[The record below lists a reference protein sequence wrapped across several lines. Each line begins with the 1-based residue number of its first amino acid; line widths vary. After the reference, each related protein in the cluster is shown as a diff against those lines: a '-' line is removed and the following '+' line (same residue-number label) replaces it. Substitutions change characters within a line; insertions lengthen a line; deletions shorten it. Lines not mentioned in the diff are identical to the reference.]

1 MNLLMSNKFLQQF
14 KAKTVIF
21 GEGDIG
27 DCAYIIEKGRVQISI
42 EKNESCFPL
51 LTLLPGDI
59 FGEMAI
65 LDGMTRSATA
75 TALEDCELSVVSRDL
90 LTQRIDASDP
100 IVRLLIS
107 LLLRRIRSS
116 NRAFKGEAEIVP
128 EKGMG
133 NIVRIDEAR
142 DRLKLENELVQ
153 GLEREEFFL
162 EYQPIVQLQTR
173 DIVGFEALVRWNSP
187 SRGRVRPDLFID
199 AAEQTAVIIPLGEW
213 ILNQAFEDLVF
224 LQKSLRRPDLS
235 MSINVSVRQLNDVN
249 FVHRLL
255 KAQEKAK
262 INPQQIKLEV
272 TERVLQEGEQILES
286 IQKVRDLGYS
296 FSMDDFGTGYSS
308 LTSLFKLKVDV
319 IKVDRSFVSTF
330 IGDKKS
336 MAIVKAVIAMGIELG
351 LIVVA
356 EGIEREEEAK
366 TLEMMGCLLGQGYL
380 FSRPKAVSDLLD
392 DYLGRHKKSVA

>member
-1 MNLLMSNKFLQQF
+1 MSNKFLRQI
-14 KAKTVIF
+14 KATTIIF
-21 GEGDIG
+21 NEGDVG

-42 EKNESCFPL
+42 TKGGVDTPL
-51 LTLLPGDI
+51 LVLHPGDI

-65 LDGMTRSATA
+65 LDGLPRSATA
-75 TALEDCELSVVSRDL
+75 TALEDCELSVVSKDL

-116 NRAFKGEAEIVP
+116 NRAFKGEVDIVEEP
-128 EKGMG
+128 GVR

-162 EYQPIVQLQTR
+162 EYQPIVDIKTR
-173 DIVGFEALVRWNSP
+173 DLVGFEALVRWNSP
-187 SRGRVRPDLFID
+187 TRGRVRPDLFID

-213 ILNQAFEDLVF
+213 ILNQAFRDLVF
-224 LQKSLRRPDLS
+224 LQKTLRRPDLT
-235 MSINVSVRQLNDVN
+235 MSINVSVRQLNESQFID
-249 FVHRLL
+249 RLL
-255 KAQEKAK
+255 KAQDKTQ

-272 TERVLQEGEQILES
+272 TERVFQEGEFILET
-286 IQKVRDLGYS
+286 IRKVREAGYS

-308 LTSLFKLKVDV
+308 LTSLFNLKVDV

-330 IGDKKS
+330 SSDKKS
-336 MAIVKAVIAMGIELG
+336 KAIVQAVIAMGLELG
-351 LIVVA
+351 LVVVA
-356 EGIEREEEAK
+356 EGVEKEEQAEI
-366 TLEMMGCLLGQGYL
+366 LEKMGCVLAQGYL
-380 FSRPKAVSDLLD
+380 FSRPKPVSELLD
-392 DYLGRHKKSVA
+392 FYLGHQRKSVA